1 LIIAPGKLT
10 NKIRGSAP
18 EWARANLLLLGENSL
33 PGIMKEFNKQI
44 THKSRA
50 IHPVTEDDMHRRLEL
65 LVHAHHKLHK
75 CDWPARSSSQ

>member
-1 LIIAPGKLT
+1 
-10 NKIRGSAP
+10 
-18 EWARANLLLLGENSL
+18 
-33 PGIMKEFNKQI
+33 MKEFNKQI